1 MLRKSSYLHTV
12 PDIIGEANE
21 NTLSDT
27 LGDGEA
33 HKLVAKEAKT
43 ETLAQTLGEVK
54 TGQNARHLTM

>member
-1 MLRKSSYLHTV
+1 MHTV